1 MVVTRASRRKSQQ
14 AATGSIDTTAV
25 ATPVKQAS
33 PAPPATP
40 AKPKRTRRARNPKV
54 TPAKRKSG
62 SVVVE
67 VEVESKR
74 IKEATP
80 VDIASTHTAADPS
93 RIEPDPSHI
102 DAGPTH
108 TGSDANHTDAD
119 SDQTDADP
127 VAVAADNAFEDNA
140 LGDNEESEYEP
151 SDDEMPRAAVARAR
165 VSRRRT
171 RGGRRNPTPDEPLVV
186 EVDLAPAAPL
196 ATGVVVLPAVDANR
210 PLLTTVQKMPAAGD
224 MRLVLSPDVYQRI
237 VPAASAAAAAA
248 AAPGEWRKAKMPR
261 RKKGGEKSRKE
272 HLEGEVTDDEGSGD
286 VDPRDLPMDDIDY
299 SRYGRLF
306 QNHPH
311 LKHAWSG
318 LAEPRTPVRIAQP
331 AALKIRLLPFQQ
343 EGVQWM
349 SEQEHTQFRGGI
361 LADEMGMGK
370 TLQTIALLLVNGG
383 GPTLVVCP
391 TVALLQWKAEI
402 ELATDALSVLVYY
415 GDDRKRL
422 GGGGDGDGDGGT
434 VNEAELAKYDVVL
447 TTYGVLETA
456 QRREKSGF
464 RRKGRLL
471 FEASVL
477 HAIGWHRVV
486 LDEAHHLKDRWSNTS
501 RAAFALRTEH
511 TWSLTGTPLHN
522 RVGELY
528 ALIRLTKADPF
539 CMYFC
544 HSCECASLQ
553 WQFRQSK
560 FCHGCGCKHTV
571 HFSYW
576 NMHIQKAIQ
585 DHGVRSPESQM
596 GFKKL
601 GRLLDNVML
610 RRTKVERAE
619 DMGLPPRVV
628 VTRRDRFAPEEEDLY
643 MSLFSD
649 YQREF
654 DTYAMH
660 GTVLNNYAN
669 IFELITRMRLAANH
683 PDLLRLKLGV
693 KDRMGSDGRDTLV
706 CALCNEEAED
716 AIVARCKHVFC
727 RVDAQQYVGGAADV
741 ADLRCP
747 VCFALFEVDLTQP
760 ELKAPRARAAAGAQ
774 ATLME
779 SMLTTPRTTEYRRSI
794 VNRIDMRTWRSST
807 KIEALVE
814 ELSRL
819 RQGDASVKSIVFSQF
834 VNFLDLIQW
843 RLNRAG
849 FSVCRL
855 DGRMTPTQRDAVIRT
870 FMTRAEYTVFLV
882 SLKAGGVAL
891 NLTEASHVFLA
902 DCWWNPSVEVQAMDR
917 IHRMGQFRPVKV
929 TRIVIDNSIESRIIA
944 LQVKKQLL
952 VSSTIGRDK
961 KSLDS
966 LSEQDMEFLF
976 SS

>member
-14 AATGSIDTTAV
+14 AATGSTDTTAV

-67 VEVESKR
+67 VEIESKR

-108 TGSDANHTDAD
+108 TGSDATHTDAD

-171 RGGRRNPTPDEPLVV
+171 RGGRRSPAPDEPLVV

-248 AAPGEWRKAKMPR
+248 AAPGEWRKVKMPR

-422 GGGGDGDGDGGT
+422 GGGGD
-434 VNEAELAKYDVVL
+434 
-447 TTYGVLETA
+447 
-456 QRREKSGF
+456 
-464 RRKGRLL
+464 
-471 FEASVL
+471 
-477 HAIGWHRVV
+477 
-486 LDEAHHLKDRWSNTS
+486 
-501 RAAFALRTEH
+501 
-511 TWSLTGTPLHN
+511 
-522 RVGELY
+522 
-528 ALIRLTKADPF
+528 
-539 CMYFC
+539 
-544 HSCECASLQ
+544 
-553 WQFRQSK
+553 
-560 FCHGCGCKHTV
+560 
-571 HFSYW
+571 
-576 NMHIQKAIQ
+576 
-585 DHGVRSPESQM
+585 
-596 GFKKL
+596 
-601 GRLLDNVML
+601 
-610 RRTKVERAE
+610 
-619 DMGLPPRVV
+619 
-628 VTRRDRFAPEEEDLY
+628 
-643 MSLFSD
+643 
-649 YQREF
+649 
-654 DTYAMH
+654 
-660 GTVLNNYAN
+660 
-669 IFELITRMRLAANH
+669 
-683 PDLLRLKLGV
+683 
-693 KDRMGSDGRDTLV
+693 
-706 CALCNEEAED
+706 
-716 AIVARCKHVFC
+716 
-727 RVDAQQYVGGAADV
+727 
-741 ADLRCP
+741 
-747 VCFALFEVDLTQP
+747 
-760 ELKAPRARAAAGAQ
+760 
-774 ATLME
+774 
-779 SMLTTPRTTEYRRSI
+779 
-794 VNRIDMRTWRSST
+794 
-807 KIEALVE
+807 
-814 ELSRL
+814 
-819 RQGDASVKSIVFSQF
+819 
-834 VNFLDLIQW
+834 
-843 RLNRAG
+843 
-849 FSVCRL
+849 
-855 DGRMTPTQRDAVIRT
+855 
-870 FMTRAEYTVFLV
+870 
-882 SLKAGGVAL
+882 
-891 NLTEASHVFLA
+891 
-902 DCWWNPSVEVQAMDR
+902 
-917 IHRMGQFRPVKV
+917 
-929 TRIVIDNSIESRIIA
+929 
-944 LQVKKQLL
+944 
-952 VSSTIGRDK
+952 
-961 KSLDS
+961 
-966 LSEQDMEFLF
+966 
-976 SS
+976 